1 MVSLVE
7 GRNKSF
13 TVEVHSNL
21 ARFGNMT
28 NMTNMTNMFHSDLSN
43 NGASVNLVE
52 GRVLGKP
59 TDCNS
64 QLTSDS
70 YSTRLK

>member
-28 NMTNMTNMFHSDLSN
+28 NMFHSDLSN
-43 NGASVNLVE
+43 IGASVNLVE